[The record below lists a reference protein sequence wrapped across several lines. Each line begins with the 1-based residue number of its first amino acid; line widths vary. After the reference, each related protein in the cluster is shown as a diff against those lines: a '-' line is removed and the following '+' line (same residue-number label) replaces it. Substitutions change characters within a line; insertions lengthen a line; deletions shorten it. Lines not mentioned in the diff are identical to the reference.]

1 MKQKMHT
8 SKKTSKH
15 GKWPI
20 IGIAVVIV
28 LLAAGIWAV
37 VSAVK
42 TEEPPEETEQPVQ
55 TAENSIE
62 PTENKITSDT
72 AQPEI
77 SIQVDAI
84 PEQSD
89 APAVILPPEQSTNV
103 EMVQE
108 ITFPYHV
115 PNTELIVE
123 EVVSYDGIFLEDG
136 SDTEISGVTALIL
149 KNNSEYDAEYI
160 DLTMERSGVTLTFQA
175 SAIPSGGTVVVQEAN
190 QTPYQGG
197 GYANCRASVAYL
209 EKFEHSET
217 EIKVEDMGNSVLK
230 VTNLTQE
237 NIPCVR
243 IFYKFYL
250 EEKEAYVGGIAY
262 TAKITDLKAGASIE
276 VSPTHYVSGSS
287 QIMMVRTYSSAED

>member
-149 KNNSEYDAEYI
+149 KNNS
-160 DLTMERSGVTLTFQA
+160 
-175 SAIPSGGTVVVQEAN
+175 
-190 QTPYQGG
+190 
-197 GYANCRASVAYL
+197 
-209 EKFEHSET
+209 
-217 EIKVEDMGNSVLK
+217 
-230 VTNLTQE
+230 
-237 NIPCVR
+237 
-243 IFYKFYL
+243 
-250 EEKEAYVGGIAY
+250 
-262 TAKITDLKAGASIE
+262 TA
-276 VSPTHYVSGSS
+276 
-287 QIMMVRTYSSAED
+287 